1 MFEKSTCLICFDCIL
16 VFRFLRKT
24 TGIRKMVRIATDQD
38 KTYSARVIKIANQV
52 SKVSVNQS
60 VNYSDV
66 NRSANQI
73 ISQMVDDPV
82 RW

>member
-1 MFEKSTCLICFDCIL
+1 
-16 VFRFLRKT
+16 
-24 TGIRKMVRIATDQD
+24 MVRIATDQD

-52 SKVSVNQS
+52 SKVPVNQS
-60 VNYSDV
+60 IHYSDV

-73 ISQMVDDPV
+73 INQMEDDPV